1 MVNNVPLLTSA
12 EVNNLSI
19 AERAKYIAA
28 TPEEKAKIALDF
40 RNQNKPNE
48 PDSKGTAVETNADAA
63 PLTEEQQQE
72 KQAAMQRRLEE
83 TEAAKRAAAEA
94 QQRAAVEA
102 EQKAAT
108 EAQQNTAA
116 ETQQNAAAMQQRLEK
131 SKAAES
137 NPTQTVPQTENNNA
151 DEIAKL
157 KEENARLREQL
168 AQKAPTEEATDI
180 AEDVAEAPVT
190 EAPKGEET
198 KQKRKF
204 EEAYAP
210 EVLNNFEREQMARA
224 LEEAGTDKPLYKSAK
239 ARRELRKNIKEE
251 LYQRI
256 SDSIDENSEG
266 KDAKTIKR
274 EKRLAKKVARQGAKA
289 IAKDIAI
296 GDKIEHTRVVDSY
309 DEKREMKDSMT
320 RGERR
325 DFRVKKHAKRF
336 ISEENANL
344 HTRIQQEEIGSHE
357 AAIRLVD
364 DNSGDRT
371 FDPNEVRRTASE
383 SSNVKSRDAVAKRE
397 LKRLGY
403 KVKDDT
409 WKNILA
415 GLGTGLAT
423 GAGAAALPVM
433 FEAVVKTAVTLDDL
447 TVIAQNVRVE
457 GKVTPWKNAAI
468 AGGIAGVLAGAL
480 FGGTE
485 DEDVLH
491 GTAVEGIFKDDPNGK
506 RAYENMSFGS
516 KTDTEKVKLIMR
528 EIDKLD
534 LTDAEKTGFLAAAA
548 GEDGQQILSKK
559 ELVLA
564 YVDAA
569 LDKDPEIAKLMQEI
583 IEKECPECP
592 ECPPAADEAPADNKP
607 ADEPPVDDKPVEEA
621 PADNKP
627 VEDKPADDKPVDDK
641 PAADEPPAEPEKPTN
656 GGQVTVMNGESFNK
670 LAKKYGVDVNELKEL
685 NKDKIH
691 SHKDCDGKRH
701 YYFRVGETITL
712 PDGANQDAVAHNIK
726 NVKKQDEIN
735 KYTNAVTSDKNIKS
749 HIIEVD
755 GKVDVD
761 CDKTVDAEGTQVKE
775 LVNKEIERIKKQKQ
789 EEAKKAES
797 QDAKGN
803 PKIDTKT
810 DSTTVAIKDTTL
822 TVTPK
827 DSIKVKADST
837 TVKADTTI
845 TAAPKDSVQVKAD
858 STTTKADTT
867 KLRDTRPTIGM
878 PASEKN
884 NNTSKIEDDYVMLK
898 DYIKRWNLPMDK
910 QDEEMMIINPP
921 KQFSNYYK
929 KKYGITFNL

>member
-1 MVNNVPLLTSA
+1 MMVNNVPLLTSA

-72 KQAAMQRRLEE
+72 KQAAMQKRLEE

-94 QQRAAVEA
+94 QQ
-102 EQKAAT
+102 KAAT
-108 EAQQNTAA
+108 EAQQKAAA
-116 ETQQNAAAMQQRLEK
+116 ETQQNAAAMQQRLEQ

-137 NPTQTVPQTENNNA
+137 NPTQTVTQTENNNA

-180 AEDVAEAPVT
+180 TEDVAEAPVT

-433 FEAVVKTAVTLDDL
+433 FEAAVKTAVTLDDL
-447 TVIAQNVRVE
+447 TVITQNIRVD

-592 ECPPAADEAPADNKP
+592 ECPPADDK
-607 ADEPPVDDKPVEEA
+607 PVDDKPVEEA

-627 VEDKPADDKPVDDK
+627 VDDKPVEEAPADNKPVDDKPADDKPVDDK

-789 EEAKKAES
+789 EEA
-797 QDAKGN
+797 
-803 PKIDTKT
+803 
-810 DSTTVAIKDTTL
+810 L
-822 TVTPK
+822 
-827 DSIKVKADST
+827 
-837 TVKADTTI
+837 
-845 TAAPKDSVQVKAD
+845 
-858 STTTKADTT
+858 
-867 KLRDTRPTIGM
+867 
-878 PASEKN
+878 
-884 NNTSKIEDDYVMLK
+884 Y

-910 QDEEMMIINPP
+910 EDEAIMIINPP
-921 KQFSNYYK
+921 RQFSNYYK
-929 KKYGITFNL
+929 KKYGITLSIQ

>member
-72 KQAAMQRRLEE
+72 KQAAMQKRLEE

-94 QQRAAVEA
+94 QQ
-102 EQKAAT
+102 KAAT
-108 EAQQNTAA
+108 EAQQKAAA
-116 ETQQNAAAMQQRLEK
+116 ETQQNAAAMQQRLEQ

-137 NPTQTVPQTENNNA
+137 NPTQTVTQTENNNA

-180 AEDVAEAPVT
+180 TEDVAEAPVT

-433 FEAVVKTAVTLDDL
+433 FEAAVKTAVTLDDL
-447 TVIAQNVRVE
+447 TVITQNIRVD

-592 ECPPAADEAPADNKP
+592 ECPPADDK
-607 ADEPPVDDKPVEEA
+607 PVDDKPVEEA

-627 VEDKPADDKPVDDK
+627 VDDKPVEEAPADNKPVDDKPADDKPVDDK

-789 EEAKKAES
+789 EEA
-797 QDAKGN
+797 
-803 PKIDTKT
+803 
-810 DSTTVAIKDTTL
+810 L
-822 TVTPK
+822 
-827 DSIKVKADST
+827 
-837 TVKADTTI
+837 
-845 TAAPKDSVQVKAD
+845 
-858 STTTKADTT
+858 
-867 KLRDTRPTIGM
+867 
-878 PASEKN
+878 
-884 NNTSKIEDDYVMLK
+884 Y

-910 QDEEMMIINPP
+910 EDEAIMIINPP
-921 KQFSNYYK
+921 RQFSNYYK
-929 KKYGITFNL
+929 KKYGITLSIQ

>member
-1 MVNNVPLLTSA
+1 MVNNVQLLTSA
-12 EVNNLSI
+12 EVQNLSL

-48 PDSKGTAVETNADAA
+48 PDSKGTAVETNTDAA
-63 PLTEEQQQE
+63 PLTEEQQQA
-72 KQAAMQRRLEE
+72 KQTALQKRLEE
-83 TEAAKRAAAEA
+83 AEAAKRAAAEA
-94 QQRAAVEA
+94 QQKAAAEA
-102 EQKAAT
+102 EQKAA
-108 EAQQNTAA
+108 A
-116 ETQQNAAAMQQRLEK
+116 ETQQNTTALQKRLEQ

-190 EAPKGEET
+190 EAPKGEEA

-210 EVLNNFEREQMARA
+210 KVLNNFEREQMARA

-433 FEAVVKTAVTLDDL
+433 FEAAVKTVVTLDDL
-447 TVIAQNVRVE
+447 TVIAQNVRVD

-592 ECPPAADEAPADNKP
+592 ECPPADDKPVDEPP
-607 ADEPPVDDKPVEEA
+607 VDEPPVDDKPVEEA
-621 PADNKP
+621 PTDDKP

-641 PAADEPPAEPEKPTN
+641 PAADEPPAEPEEPTN

-712 PDGANQDAVAHNIK
+712 PDGANQEAVANNIK

-735 KYTNAVTSDKNIKS
+735 KYTKAVTSDKNIKS

-797 QDAKGN
+797 QDTKGN

-858 STTTKADTT
+858 STTVKTDTT
-867 KLRDTRPTIGM
+867 KIKDTRPTIGM
-878 PASEKN
+878 PASAKN
-884 NNTSKIEDDYVMLK
+884 NNTGNPKYHATTLKNYIEK
-898 DYIKRWNLPMDK
+898 FNLPMDE
-910 QDEEMMIINPP
+910 QDKGILKIGSGEMIMNH
-921 KQFSNYYK
+921 YK
-929 KKYGITFNL
+929 DKYGITFNL